1 MMTMVRTNFRWWRRP
16 GFYIVAVVLAVCLAP
31 AAAPLIGNNFYV
43 LVDGQAYRSAQP
55 NGDEIRKYAE
65 ERGIA
70 TILNLRGAS
79 SGAPWYDD
87 EVKTARQ
94 LGIEHIDFAM
104 SARRELTPERVMEL
118 ISIMKNAKKPLLIHC
133 RAGADRTGLA
143 SALYMAFIAHKGEK
157 TAESQL
163 SLRFGHYALPV
174 IGTEQMVLTWEA
186 MESYFGFPKS

>member
-1 MMTMVRTNFRWWRRP
+1 MMTMVGTNFRWWRRP
-16 GFYIVAVVLAVCLAP
+16 GFYIVAVVLVVCLAP

-55 NGDEIRKYAE
+55 NGEEIRKYAL

-70 TILNLRGAS
+70 TILNLRGAN
-79 SGAPWYDD
+79 SGAPWYDE
-87 EVKTARQ
+87 EVATARQ

-104 SARRELTPERVMEL
+104 SARRELTPERAMEL
-118 ISIMKNAKKPLLIHC
+118 ISIMKNARKPLLIHC

-143 SALYMAFIAHKGEK
+143 SALYMAFIAHRGEAA
-157 TAESQL
+157 AESQL

-174 IGTEQMVLTWEA
+174 IGTEQMDLTWEA
-186 MESYFGFPKS
+186 MEPYFGFPKS